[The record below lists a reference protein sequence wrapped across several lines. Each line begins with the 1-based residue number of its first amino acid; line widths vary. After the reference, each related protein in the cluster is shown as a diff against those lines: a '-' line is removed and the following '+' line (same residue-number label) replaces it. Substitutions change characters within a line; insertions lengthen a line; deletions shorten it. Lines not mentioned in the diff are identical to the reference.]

1 MARVARTELWG
12 QADHFV
18 ALEQGAVIARGT
30 PAEVL
35 ADPRVIASYLGTNE
49 DVVRLSGSRSP
60 AAAGMKPAG
69 IEKRSTR
76 WRKPSSWRPW
86 YGARARKKLGMP

>member
-1 MARVARTELWG
+1 MARVARPELWG

-49 DVVRLSGSRSP
+49 DVVHRSGSRSP
-60 AAAGMKPAG
+60 AAAGAG
-69 IEKRSTR
+69 A
-76 WRKPSSWRPW
+76 P
-86 YGARARKKLGMP
+86 GAASLC